1 MVVLRLYEGDLG
13 DNAPPAYKKLLL
25 EKVLGGSLSRSRDC
39 YDEGHDSDELT
50 RSPDPFLRSMA
61 HWIFL
66 DYAGSLSTLLESA
79 SGGSLCDDY
88 RALLE
93 RQDFGGAPSNYRS
106 RPLETRGLGYMGSN
120 LGKSIDG
127 SGSGTDESAVGSAAM
142 SSVFNFYVY
151 LRTHPLILRQQA
163 AAGRETKTI
172 PSDCITPTERR

>member
-25 EKVLGGSLSRSRDC
+25 EKILGGSLDRSHDHN
-39 YDEGHDSDELT
+39 DEGRNSDELT

-61 HWIFL
+61 YWIFL

-93 RQDFGGAPSNYRS
+93 RHDFGRLPSSYRS
-106 RPLETRGLGYMGSN
+106 KPLETRGLGYAGSN

-127 SGSGTDESAVGSAAM
+127 PGSGTDESVAKSTAM

-163 AAGRETKTI
+163 ALGRNSKTI
-172 PSDCITPTERR
+172 PSDCITTSERR